1 MIPGKLK
8 IEPFTA
14 GDTWRG
20 VPAFSIR
27 VNGAAPSYPIA
38 TAVMRFQK
46 STAAM
51 PNPPFELASNTTKL
65 VVISAANWELK
76 VPPQIVPELTAGDWD
91 FQIKITDT
99 LGTRETYIADT
110 LTVLK
115 TI

>member
-1 MIPGKLK
+1 MIPGKLQ
-8 IEPFTA
+8 IESFTE
-14 GDTWRG
+14 GDSWRG

-27 VNGAAPSYPIA
+27 VNGAAPSFPIA
-38 TAVMRFQK
+38 MAVMRFQK
-46 STAAM
+46 ATAAI

-65 VVISAANWELK
+65 IVTSVANWELK
-76 VPPQIVPELTAGDWD
+76 VPPQIVPQLTAGDWD

-99 LGTRETYIADT
+99 QGTRETYIADK

>member
-20 VPAFSIR
+20 VPTFSIR
-27 VNGAAPSYPIA
+27 VNGAAPSFPIA
-38 TAVMRFQK
+38 MAVMRFQK
-46 STAAM
+46 ATAAM

-65 VVISAANWELK
+65 IVTSVANWELK
-76 VPPQIVPELTAGDWD
+76 VPPQIVPQLTAGDWD
-91 FQIKITDT
+91 FQIKITDSQGT
-99 LGTRETYIADT
+99 LETYIADT
-110 LTVLK
+110 FTVLK